1 MTVEQVV
8 DQNLLSRRCVP
19 EEKFKKAS
27 CEKTRF
33 FQQIFLVKTFFNMG
47 SLVEQLVFVLAYT
60 CFEKLAGNSVVKHE
74 VSQQNTIKHDSN
86 PNFESLDLKFWFE
99 NWRFFM
105 FICAK
110 WEGPRGAHLRA

>member
-33 FQQIFLVKTFFNMG
+33 FQKIFLVNTFFNMG

-60 CFEKLAGNSVVKHE
+60 CFEEVGGKFSSKTRSFTTKH
-74 VSQQNTIKHDSN
+74 NKT
-86 PNFESLDLKFWFE
+86 
-99 NWRFFM
+99 RFKPYF
-105 FICAK
+105 
-110 WEGPRGAHLRA
+110 